1 MLPTRYGIYT
11 EKSVAPHQFGDIDH
25 EIPGDL
31 AQRRSSLWWDEIW
44 GPSTKEVLVKF
55 EFLQGK
61 CRKAGKAILDQEI
74 LIGGL
79 KKDIDR
85 LAEERDNYRTMLLK
99 DEK

>member
-1 MLPTRYGIYT
+1 MILKN
-11 EKSVAPHQFGDIDH
+11 KSICLKKQI
-25 EIPGDL
+25 
-31 AQRRSSLWWDEIW
+31 
-44 GPSTKEVLVKF
+44 

-85 LAEERDNYRTMLLK
+85 LAEERDNYRTMLLR